1 MSGSPAI
8 GGAKLGESTGPE
20 GRELP
25 TFTYFYKV
33 RVDMQKF
40 SSGKQLLDK
49 WHQEAQA
56 ASGAME
62 AGIAQIWKDAAEPL
76 VYVILNI
83 EAENQTQAHGSV
95 LEIFASLPMGASG
108 ELVIEEGRQV
118 IPYREWAEYL
128 AGR

>member
-1 MSGSPAI
+1 MPS
-8 GGAKLGESTGPE
+8 
-20 GRELP
+20 
-25 TFTYFYKV
+25 FTYFYKV

-56 ASGAME
+56 ASGAMD
-62 AGIAQIWKDAAEPL
+62 AGVAQIWKDAAEPV

-118 IPYREWAEYL
+118 MPYREWVDYL